1 MERKIKLP
9 PKPRS
14 LLLRLASAGFAAYAV
29 GGCVRDSLLGLVPQD
44 WDICTSAKPEELLQC
59 FAGERTILTGV
70 RYGTV
75 TVLLEEEPFEVTT
88 FRADLGYSDSRH
100 PDGVRFLS
108 SLRGDLARR
117 DFTVNAMAADAEGT
131 VIDCFGGA
139 EDLQNSLIRC
149 VGTPQE
155 RFAEDA
161 LRILLSLIHI

>member
-70 RYGTV
+70 GR
-75 TVLLEEEPFEVTT
+75 
-88 FRADLGYSDSRH
+88 
-100 PDGVRFLS
+100 
-108 SLRGDLARR
+108 
-117 DFTVNAMAADAEGT
+117 
-131 VIDCFGGA
+131 
-139 EDLQNSLIRC
+139 
-149 VGTPQE
+149 
-155 RFAEDA
+155 
-161 LRILLSLIHI
+161 